1 MRLIGLTGGIAS
13 GKSTVSRILRE
24 LGAHVL
30 DADELAREAV
40 KPGSPALLEL
50 SRRFPFA
57 IAPDGTLDRAKL
69 GEWIFSRPEERAA
82 LEAILHPRI
91 RELFRQRTEALAL
104 SGVQEVVYEAP
115 LLIENG
121 FDRMMDAVLL
131 VAAPREVQLSRLM
144 ARNGLTRAQAE
155 ARLASQL
162 PIDEKAK
169 LATVVIDNSGDL
181 AATRE
186 QVARAWKSLGAPR

>member
-13 GKSTVSRILRE
+13 GKSTVSRMLRE

-40 KPGSPALLEL
+40 APGSPALEEI
-50 SRRFPFA
+50 SGRFPFA
-57 IAPDGTLDRAKL
+57 VAPDRTLDRAKL

-91 RELFRQRTEALAL
+91 RELFRQRTEALTRA
-104 SGVQEVVYEAP
+104 GVREVVYEAP

-121 FDRMMDAVLL
+121 LDALMDAVLL

-144 ARNGLTRAQAE
+144 ARNQLTRAQAE

-162 PIDEKAK
+162 PLEEKVK
-169 LATVVIDNSGDL
+169 RATVVIDNADDL
-181 AATRE
+181 ARTRE
-186 QVARAWKSLGAPR
+186 QVERAWQALTART

>member
-1 MRLIGLTGGIAS
+1 VRLIGLTGGIAS

-30 DADELAREAV
+30 DADELAREAA

-91 RELFRQRTEALAL
+91 RELFLRRTEALAEA
-104 SGVQEVVYEAP
+104 GVQEVVYDAP
-115 LLIENG
+115 LLVENG
-121 FDRMMDAVLL
+121 LDRLMDAVLL
-131 VAAPREVQLSRLM
+131 VAVPREVQLSRLM
-144 ARNGLTRAQAE
+144 ERDGLTRAQAE

-162 PIDEKAK
+162 PLEEKVK
-169 LATVVIDNSGDL
+169 RATVVIDNADDVDR
-181 AATRE
+181 TRE
-186 QVARAWKSLGAPR
+186 QVERAWRSLTRRT

>member
-13 GKSTVSRILRE
+13 GKSTVSRMLRE

-40 KPGSPALLEL
+40 RPGSPALEEI
-50 SRRFPFA
+50 SKRFPFA
-57 IAPDGTLDRAKL
+57 LAPDGTLDRAKL

-82 LEAILHPRI
+82 LDAILHPRI
-91 RELFRQRTEALAL
+91 RELFRHRTEELARE
-104 SGVQEVVYEAP
+104 GVREVVYEAP

-121 FDRMMDAVLL
+121 LDRLMDAVLL

-144 ARNGLTRAQAE
+144 ARNHLTRAQAE

-162 PIDEKAK
+162 PLEQKVK
-169 LATVVIDNSGDL
+169 HATVVIDNADDL
-181 AATRE
+181 ARTRE
-186 QVARAWKSLGAPR
+186 QVERAWRALTART

>member
-1 MRLIGLTGGIAS
+1 M
-13 GKSTVSRILRE
+13 LRE

-40 KPGSPALLEL
+40 EPGSPALEEI

-91 RELFRQRTEALAL
+91 RELFGHKTEELARE
-104 SGVQEVVYEAP
+104 GVREVVYDAP

-121 FDRMMDAVLL
+121 LDALMDAVLL

-144 ARNGLTRAQAE
+144 ARNHLTREQAE
-155 ARLASQL
+155 ARLASPL
-162 PIDEKAK
+162 PLEEKVK
-169 LATVVIDNSGDL
+169 RATVVIDNADDL
-181 AATRE
+181 ARTRE
-186 QVARAWKSLGAPR
+186 QVERAWRALTART